1 MSLLSSS
8 VRFMS
13 CLSLLGG
20 FCLSLPTQAETFTV
34 LAYLPGNPPYN
45 IVDGQIILGISR
57 DLCEAIGK
65 HSGDKFK
72 FIAMPI
78 ARGLQE
84 FDNGSIDIE
93 PGVNPNWRDHLK
105 IKGLYSIPYADS
117 ITVIAF
123 TPGRKKP
130 VLEPSDLFGDIVGM
144 TRGFSFPRFDK
155 AISAGLITRI
165 DNLSQSLLIEQLYL
179 GRLQQIFINR
189 TTLAYFQKQRP
200 EMSTLEIGDET
211 DRQELMMRVHPNK
224 AYLLPRMNEALLAML
239 ASGEIDR
246 IYAKYK

>member
-1 MSLLSSS
+1 VKHRSTFLILIPL
-8 VRFMS
+8 
-13 CLSLLGG
+13 LSLLLGQ
-20 FCLSLPTQAETFTV
+20 SLPTSGETFTA

-45 IVDGQIILGISR
+45 IIQGQNVTGISK
-57 DLCEAIGK
+57 DLCEAIGRLT
-65 HSGDKFK
+65 GDKFK

-84 FDNGSIDIE
+84 FDEGRIDIE

-105 IKGLYSIPYADS
+105 IKGEYSIPYADS

-123 TPGRKKP
+123 TPGRRKP

-144 TRGFSFPRFDK
+144 TRGFSFPRYDK
-155 AISAGLITRI
+155 AISAGLITRM

-189 TTLAYFQKQRP
+189 TTLEYFQKQRP
-200 EMSTLEIGDET
+200 EMNSLELGDET

-224 AYLLPRMNEALLAML
+224 VHLLPRMNAALKFML
-239 ASGEIDR
+239 ENGEIDR